1 MGVTSGGM
9 CSGGRPPGLHRSGVV
24 PGITWHGIG
33 LFSGNDFTPGGIHV
47 GPRVSREP
55 GVPGCVA
62 SGWGA
67 SLPSTFSSCPQRC
80 APSEPS
86 AHHTRT
92 DADTPRSPGLFL
104 LREPSPGA
112 WHPCHGLGILTSS
125 SPAWWHRRPHGSWPC
140 CPKASLLSPSFP
152 SPRAPGSGFPGPIQM
167 PRLPCSRLPGAQRRP
182 GLLPVLVTAL
192 LPRGFFFIPRH
203 GCVTRSSWKSIGSP
217 PGSVRTTGRREPADP
232 VPSPSSSRPM
242 LGFSFTLLRARGCR
256 VSHLQVPDTG
266 SQNQSAVP
274 PIAFSSVKTPV
285 HSVVKICS
293 SQENEIRIFSFAKM
307 V

>member
-1 MGVTSGGM
+1 MGVTSSGM

-55 GVPGCVA
+55 GVPGVWPLVGVPPCLRP
-62 SGWGA
+62 
-67 SLPSTFSSCPQRC
+67 SLPAHSAVPHRSPLPTTRAQTLTPRGLPGSSCSGSP
-80 APSEPS
+80 ALEPGTP
-86 AHHTRT
+86 AT
-92 DADTPRSPGLFL
+92 DSG
-104 LREPSPGA
+104 
-112 WHPCHGLGILTSS
+112 S
-125 SPAWWHRRPHGSWPC
+125 SPAPVPPGGTDVRT
-140 CPKASLLSPSFP
+140 
-152 SPRAPGSGFPGPIQM
+152 APGPAAQGLPPVAFLPVTACSGQ
-167 PRLPCSRLPGAQRRP
+167 RLPGPHSDATTP
-182 GLLPVLVTAL
+182 LLSSPRGPETPWSSACPCTAR

-285 HSVVKICS
+285 HSIVKIRS

-307 V
+307 M

>member
-1 MGVTSGGM
+1 MGEAEWQHTGTSAFQ
-9 CSGGRPPGLHRSGVV
+9 LSGVLEWGRGSLAAWTFFLNTS
-24 PGITWHGIG
+24 PSCKWGMFPPPEYTQPWS
-33 LFSGNDFTPGGIHV
+33 LAPL
-47 GPRVSREP
+47 PRTRDPHQLQSRL
-55 GVPGCVA
+55 VA
-62 SGWGA
+62 Q
-67 SLPSTFSSCPQRC
+67 T
-80 APSEPS
+80 S
-86 AHHTRT
+86 AR
-92 DADTPRSPGLFL
+92 L
-104 LREPSPGA
+104 LA
-112 WHPCHGLGILTSS
+112 LL
-125 SPAWWHRRPHGSWPC
+125 
-140 CPKASLLSPSFP
+140 PKASLLSPSFP

-256 VSHLQVPDTG
+256 VLHLQVPDTG

-285 HSVVKICS
+285 HSVVKIRS

-307 V
+307 M